1 MAAMK
6 TDLLLLAGVALAL
19 LAVPMVSHAEDDD
32 WATRSPLAAGEPME
46 DCDIHHTEAVIAA
59 EPAPLPAV
67 AAEKADATPLATPDV
82 VPVLAPVATPA
93 VAAPVAAPVKAPPD
107 KTTQAAPR
115 SLSPATLLTF
125 ALIAS
130 PGTALPQTGT
140 MSGTRD

>member
-19 LAVPMVSHAEDDD
+19 LAVPMVSQAEEDD

-46 DCDIHHTEAVIAA
+46 DCDIHHAEMVIAA
-59 EPAPLPAV
+59 EPAPVPAV
-67 AAEKADATPLATPDV
+67 AADKAETILVTPDV
-82 VPVLAPVATPA
+82 VPVV
-93 VAAPVAAPVKAPPD
+93 APVKAPPD
-107 KTTQAAPR
+107 KTTQAPR
-115 SLSPATLLTF
+115 PLSTATLLTF